1 MICCLIFPD
10 FIFVL
15 GIFTIHLTTKC
26 ITFLFHIDNHI
37 HWVGNVKSVESIS
50 RINRKSENIGKRS
63 ISSFLVPN
71 SRFGNFKPMSEKAD
85 PKLIIGFSDNP
96 IPLIRNVGSQ
106 PFLPLGY
113 LSRCVQLNQQTR
125 KMRRQWNCVLYG
137 NIFTCFTSPNIIGH
151 YRSGPI
157 PCARSKFNPHGG
169 CQLLPVGRRSRVL
182 GQAIASYWT
191 HLIIEGELN
200 I

>member
-1 MICCLIFPD
+1 M
-10 FIFVL
+10 
-15 GIFTIHLTTKC
+15 
-26 ITFLFHIDNHI
+26 
-37 HWVGNVKSVESIS
+37 KSEHSIS
-50 RINRKSENIGKRS
+50 RINPKSENICKKC
-63 ISSFLVPN
+63 IKLFLVPKP
-71 SRFGNFKPMSEKAD
+71 RFGNFKPMSEKAD
-85 PKLIIGFSDNP
+85 PQLIIGFSDNP

-125 KMRRQWNCVLYG
+125 KMGRQWNCVLSG

-157 PCARSKFNPHGG
+157 PCASKFNPPGG

-182 GQAIASYWT
+182 GQAPASYWT